1 MGGLISYSGIS
12 TKIRAMER
20 WRISDAQFS
29 QMAALESVPEAVR
42 FLMEFPPYEEIFKGL
57 EEKDLHRGMIEQQL
71 NLTQYRDFA
80 KLYKFANRKQRSFLG
95 LYFMHY
101 EIDILKTCL
110 RNIVGNREQ
119 QQDLSLFN
127 DFFNR
132 HSKVDLERLAAC
144 RSIPEFIENMK
155 ESPYYGVLS
164 ALLAKGQA
172 TLPACETA
180 MDMFYFKGMWKA
192 KDKYL
197 SGKERRVIESC
208 FGTRMDM
215 LNLQWIYRCKKYY
228 KLSAGDIYAV
238 IIPVSFHLTK
248 ADIRAMAEAESSEK
262 VYALIRSTWYGRLD
276 EVKEGEEQ
284 GLNALSRELVDRIY
298 QMTGRR
304 EPYSI
309 AALNSYLYFKE
320 REIERIITTIEQ
332 IRYGVATT

>member
-1 MGGLISYSGIS
+1 MGSLISYSGIS

-42 FLMEFPPYEEIFKGL
+42 FLMKFPPYEEIFKGL

-164 ALLAKGQA
+164 ALLAKGQRRFRPVKPPW
-172 TLPACETA
+172 TCFIL
-180 MDMFYFKGMWKA
+180 KGC
-192 KDKYL
+192 
-197 SGKERRVIESC
+197 GKPKTSICR
-208 FGTRMDM
+208 G
-215 LNLQWIYRCKKYY
+215 K
-228 KLSAGDIYAV
+228 SAA
-238 IIPVSFHLTK
+238 
-248 ADIRAMAEAESSEK
+248 SS
-262 VYALIRSTWYGRLD
+262 R
-276 EVKEGEEQ
+276 
-284 GLNALSRELVDRIY
+284 
-298 QMTGRR
+298 
-304 EPYSI
+304 
-309 AALNSYLYFKE
+309 AALE
-320 REIERIITTIEQ
+320 PGWIC
-332 IRYGVATT
+332 